1 MCIRDRVYGLSDGFT
16 QKIIVT
22 FSDKRAREI
31 GAEYGFYDRRTMVY
45 PGKDLIFYQADVS
58 GGDLVRERMRVLRA
72 LLEKRP
78 VTIVT
83 TMSALMMPQTPLSG
97 IVSRM
102 LHFDKK
108 STVDERKLSAQL
120 VEMGYE
126 KSPQVEEPGQFSIR
140 EMCIRDSSLSMCRK
154 RHGKKFSR
162 NGNRKRAS
170 SRARRV
176 SISRARAR
184 SAVWKGIRT
193 LWRKKYRSW
202 IPSW

>member
-1 MCIRDRVYGLSDGFT
+1 MKVLTAPLWELAEFEEGKALLDRGKGHVAFSGLYDSQKLHMVYGLSDGFT

-97 IVSRM
+97 IVSRI

-120 VEMGYE
+120 VEMYNSE
-126 KSPQVEEPGQFSIR
+126 
-140 EMCIRDSSLSMCRK
+140 
-154 RHGKKFSR
+154 
-162 NGNRKRAS
+162 
-170 SRARRV
+170 
-176 SISRARAR
+176 
-184 SAVWKGIRT
+184 T
-193 LWRKKYRSW
+193 
-202 IPSW
+202 